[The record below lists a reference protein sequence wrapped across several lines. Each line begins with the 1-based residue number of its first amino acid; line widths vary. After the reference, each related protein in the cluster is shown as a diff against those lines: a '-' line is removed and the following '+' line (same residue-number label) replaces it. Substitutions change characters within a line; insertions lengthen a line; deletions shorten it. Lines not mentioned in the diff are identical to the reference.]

1 MNSLVHR
8 ATRCRRVSAT
18 WSCVLVLAA
27 PMALAART
35 DEPLAEAQALATGIA
50 TAGLSRLVELGGSVL
65 SAQLCVVAMRVS
77 GGALALTRR
86 LGATDRRG
94 LRIAM
99 WGAVHSLVLEKNP
112 YEEQALRDALRDDR
126 LKIPQPAVIG
136 QL

>member
-1 MNSLVHR
+1 MG
-8 ATRCRRVSAT
+8 TR
-18 WSCVLVLAA
+18 
-27 PMALAART
+27 
-35 DEPLAEAQALATGIA
+35 
-50 TAGLSRLVELGGSVL
+50 
-65 SAQLCVVAMRVS
+65 
-77 GGALALTRR
+77 GALALTRR